1 MDVSGGGGARLENA
15 RDDIV
20 VVVVVVSR
28 ARLASARSG
37 VVMAVDASESADG
50 GMASESARARGND
63 ALARREYDEAI
74 RLYVESHDAG
84 TTGGDR
90 ARAKANEAA
99 VWMAKRD
106 YGAAVTSCAIAWAN
120 DGTYA
125 RAKERLERLLV
136 RLGSF
141 EEGLKALGAFP
152 EAKASLERLAN
163 ARRDGNEKFKAG
175 DFEGAIAAYDEGLRE
190 GSDSPPGAALLF
202 ANRAASRAKLGDHAG
217 ALEDAD
223 AALARDP
230 GYQKAALRKGTALV
244 ELNRLE
250 EADGVFTGLFDDL
263 PGDASLAES
272 VNAVRAKLR
281 KPAVKAGVVEIH
293 DHAMYQKITGTKPL
307 VFVDFTAT
315 WCGPCKM
322 IGPVFTGMA
331 TKFPRAYFLKV
342 DVDENQDISGYER
355 VSSMPTFAVY
365 VDGKKVETFSGA
377 DSNRLSQM
385 VSRYYANL

>member
-1 MDVSGGGGARLENA
+1 M
-15 RDDIV
+15 
-20 VVVVVVSR
+20 
-28 ARLASARSG
+28 
-37 VVMAVDASESADG
+37 
-50 GMASESARARGND
+50 
-63 ALARREYDEAI
+63 
-74 RLYVESHDAG
+74 YVESHDAG

-202 ANRAASRAKLGDHAG
+202 ANRAASRAKLGNHAG
-217 ALEDAD
+217 ARRGRRRGVGERPGVSKGRTSQGDG
-223 AALARDP
+223 AR
-230 GYQKAALRKGTALV
+230 GV
-244 ELNRLE
+244 EQTGGSGW
-250 EADGVFTGLFDDL
+250 GVHG
-263 PGDASLAES
+263 
-272 VNAVRAKLR
+272 
-281 KPAVKAGVVEIH
+281 
-293 DHAMYQKITGTKPL
+293 
-307 VFVDFTAT
+307 FV
-315 WCGPCKM
+315 
-322 IGPVFTGMA
+322 
-331 TKFPRAYFLKV
+331 
-342 DVDENQDISGYER
+342 
-355 VSSMPTFAVY
+355 
-365 VDGKKVETFSGA
+365 
-377 DSNRLSQM
+377 
-385 VSRYYANL
+385 

>member
-1 MDVSGGGGARLENA
+1 MTR
-15 RDDIV
+15 
-20 VVVVVVSR
+20 VSR
-28 ARLASARSG
+28 AREAASLG
-37 VVMAVDASESADG
+37 LDASESADQRG
-50 GMASESARARGND
+50 KVRMASDAARARGND
-63 ALARREYDEAI
+63 ALARRDYDEAI
-74 RLYVESHDAG
+74 RAYAEAHDAATSG
-84 TTGGDR
+84 LE
-90 ARAKANEAA
+90 RAKAKSNEAA
-99 VWMAKRD
+99 VWMAKKD
-106 YGAAVTSCAIAWAN
+106 FSAAVASCAIAWAN
-120 DGTYA
+120 DGKYPRA
-125 RAKERLERLLV
+125 RERLERLFV

-141 EEGLKALGAFP
+141 DDGIGALGAFE
-152 EAKASLERLAN
+152 EAKASLERLAE
-163 ARRDGNEKFKAG
+163 ARRTGNGKFKAG
-175 DFEGAIAAYDEGLRE
+175 DIEGAMRAYDEGLS
-190 GSDSPPGAALLF
+190 GALCDVPGAALLL
-202 ANRAASRAKLGDHAG
+202 ANRAASKARLGDHAG
-217 ALEDAD
+217 ALAD
-223 AALARDP
+223 AESALARDG
-230 GYQKAALRKGTALV
+230 GYQKAALRKATALV

-250 EADGVFTGLFDDL
+250 EADAVFTGLFDDL

-281 KPAVKAGVVEIH
+281 KPAVKAGVVEIR
-293 DHAMYQKITGTKPL
+293 DHATYQKITGNKPL